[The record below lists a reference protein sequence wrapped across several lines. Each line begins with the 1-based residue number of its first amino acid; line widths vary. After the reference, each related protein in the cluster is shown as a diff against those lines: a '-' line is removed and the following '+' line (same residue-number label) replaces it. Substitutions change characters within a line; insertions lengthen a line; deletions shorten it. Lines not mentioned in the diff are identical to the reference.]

1 MSYMLRS
8 LALFPSGVKKIVFRL
23 KDTTDNNLSTEQK
36 TTLEGE
42 VLEQVE
48 EASANLRAV
57 HAALWKAYEGIS
69 SIQDTFGK
77 VTDANRTVNTI
88 RNKLSVLRD
97 AKEPALVK
105 DESIECKID
114 PETKDSK
121 DGDIL
126 KFESISA
133 SPCQVLTRATNPDGT
148 SPAKP
153 WVIRF
158 DPSDI
163 PMQLAKRK
171 APIDKSTGPVT
182 KNAKLEVV

>member
-1 MSYMLRS
+1 M
-8 LALFPSGVKKIVFRL
+8 
-23 KDTTDNNLSTEQK
+23 
-36 TTLEGE
+36 
-42 VLEQVE
+42 LEQVE

-77 VTDANRTVNTI
+77 VTDANRMVNTI

-126 KFESISA
+126 KYVS
-133 SPCQVLTRATNPDGT
+133 SPLTMFLT
-148 SPAKP
+148 S
-153 WVIRF
+153 
-158 DPSDI
+158 D
-163 PMQLAKRK
+163 L
-171 APIDKSTGPVT
+171 
-182 KNAKLEVV
+182 L